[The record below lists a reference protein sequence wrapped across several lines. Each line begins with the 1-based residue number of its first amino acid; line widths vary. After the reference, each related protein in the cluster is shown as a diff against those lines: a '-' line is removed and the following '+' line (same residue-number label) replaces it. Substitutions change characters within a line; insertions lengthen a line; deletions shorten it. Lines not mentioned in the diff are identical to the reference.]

1 MSQLP
6 WAFPALPP
14 KIGWPWPWPWDLVGG
29 GGELCVFENA
39 PAWKQ
44 QQLCPWAR
52 RGTDPHTFQEPPG
65 TCVPSSC
72 HCDPRG
78 CGAPWFV
85 SRYFSTS
92 LFFPWD
98 LSYPCSWPN
107 EDIVSD
113 VPSLRI
119 CLLLCQ
125 AKNCLLPWFCLIL
138 PVFGESAVRTL
149 NAFLTWGMYF
159 RVWWAGCPPQSR
171 WSL

>member
-1 MSQLP
+1 MGLP
-6 WAFPALPP
+6 CPAPPKWDDHDPDPEIWWEEKNSLSSKTHPHGSSNSCVPGLSEELTPANARSPPARVFLPP
-14 KIGWPWPWPWDLVGG
+14 ATV
-29 GGELCVFENA
+29 
-39 PAWKQ
+39 
-44 QQLCPWAR
+44 
-52 RGTDPHTFQEPPG
+52 TPG
-65 TCVPSSC
+65 AVE
-72 HCDPRG
+72 PRG
-78 CGAPWFV
+78 FV

-92 LFFPWD
+92 LFFPWE

-113 VPSLRI
+113 VPSLGI
-119 CLLLCQ
+119 CPLLCQ